1 MGTHARWS
9 WLVVAAALA
18 WLGVIP
24 GRSAGQT

>member
-1 MGTHARWS
+1 MGKDARYG
-9 WLVVAAALA
+9 WLVVAGALV